1 MGAVDESVLDAAM
14 DEVQNEPD
22 QLDAPDDGAEDQ
34 REQDVETTDV
44 DQETTNEPEDQD
56 KQLVDSGD
64 KDDANKDEGEDQ
76 DKQENKDDQTPELTN
91 EQLMAELEKRGL
103 KVVDKNDEPQKDQ
116 RPQEPA
122 EWERR
127 PKEVDEEVWDRMPA
141 ENKFIYNNLPTISVR
156 DKSGEVYHV
165 KTPEQL
171 PDDFEPINDK
181 ERTRFN
187 TEMQSQNA
195 RAEDMMRQINAQRE
209 SRSAESRQQAEDK
222 EIADGINKLMEDG
235 IIPEIKA
242 APNSPEFQQDTG
254 AIIGEA
260 ILQYRNQLRAQGE
273 NVSMYMAG
281 KLFRAEHP
289 EFYGKVGAVE
299 KKPAPTAD
307 NERKKASKNIAGK
320 ANRGT
325 KSSANFI
332 NTEPVQRFAPGTSIT
347 DIAALYA
354 DELDD

>member
-14 DEVQNEPD
+14 GEVQNEPD
-22 QLDAPDDGAEDQ
+22 QPETSDDGAEDQ
-34 REQDVETTDV
+34 EEQGVEITDTDQGTTD
-44 DQETTNEPEDQD
+44 ESKDQD
-56 KQLVDSGD
+56 EQPDDSKD
-64 KDDANKDEGEDQ
+64 EDDANKNEGKDQ
-76 DKQENKDDQTPELTN
+76 DKQENKDNQIPELTN

-103 KVVDKNDEPQKDQ
+103 KVVDKNDEPQKAQ
-116 RPQEPA
+116 QPQGPA

-127 PKEVDEEVWDRMPA
+127 PKEVDEDTWDRLPPIR
-141 ENKFIYNNLPTISVR
+141 KFIYNNLPMLSVR
-156 DKSGEVYHV
+156 GEDGEVYHV

-171 PDDFEPINDK
+171 PDGFKAVDEK
-181 ERTRFN
+181 ERMRFDL
-187 TEMQSQNA
+187 EMQSQNA

-209 SRSAESRQQAEDK
+209 SKSAESRQQAEDQ
-222 EIADGINKLMEDG
+222 EIVDGINKLMEDG

-273 NVSMYMAG
+273 NVSMYTAG

-289 EFYGKVGAVE
+289 EFYEKVGAVE